1 MRCPHCGSALGPA
14 AAWCGLC
21 HAAVTAPAAVPA
33 AAAAPA
39 YAPPEYPAPEYPAP
53 EFSAS
58 AARAAL
64 AGGSVPVSPYAPPH
78 NAWPAPMP
86 APPVRPATTKAG
98 RTVVAA
104 IAIGA
109 LSQGVMWLLT
119 RNSVENEAA
128 IRYALCTTLAVYAI
142 VAVIVIRRLAASTE
156 PLHWRG
162 SWHPA
167 ASVALGLAMG
177 GGLAYTLMSGVHSA
191 GRQGGDP
198 RVALLVSE
206 GDLPHILATVLI
218 TVIAAPVL
226 EELLFRGLL
235 LAQLAPHGR
244 RLAIWVSAFAFAAW
258 HLSPSGL
265 VYYTLMGSLMGAV
278 FIRRG
283 LYASMALHAAFNGVL
298 TIAAISYALA
308 PGAVART
315 GALTVR
321 APHGWHAVAGGFDVH
336 LTGPSAAEILA
347 VDAPLP
353 GATRDADLIADRLRH
368 GAVPGAAVF
377 QPRLETVRTISLRAG
392 DAAAVSVTVDGRD
405 GEMVLLPHRDGVYL
419 VVLVSGGSPRV
430 RADFARVLKDL
441 TVGTQAGR

>member
-21 HAAVTAPAAVPA
+21 HAPVPAAVPVAVPAAVPA
-33 AAAAPA
+33 TAAATEPA
-39 YAPPEYPAPEYPAP
+39 GP

-58 AARAAL
+58 TARMAL
-64 AGGSVPVSPYAPPH
+64 AGGSAPISPYAPAHHP
-78 NAWPAPMP
+78 WPTPMA
-86 APPVRPATTKAG
+86 APPVRAPASKAG

-109 LSQGVMWLLT
+109 LSQGAMWLLT
-119 RNSVENEAA
+119 RHTVENEAA

-142 VAVIVIRRLAASTE
+142 VAVIIIRRLAAATE

-162 SWHPA
+162 TWHPS
-167 ASVALGLAMG
+167 ASIALGLAMG
-177 GGLAYTLMSGVHSA
+177 GGLAYSLMTGVHAA
-191 GRQGGDP
+191 GQQGGDP

-218 TVIAAPVL
+218 TVVAAPVL

-235 LAQLAPHGR
+235 LASLAHHGR

-283 LYASMALHAAFNGVL
+283 LFASIALHAAFNGVL
-298 TIAAISYALA
+298 TVAAISYALA
-308 PGAVART
+308 PGAVAHT
-315 GALTVR
+315 GPLTVR
-321 APHGWHAVAGGFDVH
+321 APHGWHAVPDEFDVH

-347 VDAPLP
+347 FDAPLP
-353 GATRDADLIADRLRH
+353 GATQDADLIAQRLRN
-368 GAVPGAAVF
+368 GAVPAVAGYR
-377 QPRLETVRTISLRAG
+377 PRLETVRTLSLRVG
-392 DAAAVSVTVDGRD
+392 IAVSVSVVVDGRD
-405 GEMVLLPHRDGVYL
+405 AEMVLLPHQDAVFL
-419 VVLVSGGSPRV
+419 VILVSGGSPRV
-430 RADFARVLKDL
+430 RADFDRVLKDISF
-441 TVGTQAGR
+441 TRHPAG